1 MFDSCKA
8 EVDRHLTKVFLERK
22 GLSEDKIHQLP
33 RHPVAVYFKSPR
45 AARRSQRCQS
55 PFPVDKDGASG
66 PLWRSPCL
74 SAGAT
79 DYGAILKP
87 NPRFVTP
94 LFFFR
99 LLLFVTIGWR
109 PFWNAGVRVAAFIM
123 INLSDGP
130 RTFSL
135 SLSRSIFL
143 CYSTRRL
150 ARAFLPP
157 VVQWSLSHK
166 ACRECDSIGIK
177 RFRRL
182 VRIRSDT
189 AVSSTQ
195 TLSAS
200 SHCTGEPSRSPHF
213 WGQS

>member
-1 MFDSCKA
+1 MSIA
-8 EVDRHLTKVFLERK
+8 VSGRQRRRIRSIVALSVPLGRGHRLRRHFETKSTLCHSSIFLSTSFIR
-22 GLSEDKIHQLP
+22 
-33 RHPVAVYFKSPR
+33 
-45 AARRSQRCQS
+45 
-55 PFPVDKDGASG
+55 
-66 PLWRSPCL
+66 
-74 SAGAT
+74 
-79 DYGAILKP
+79 
-87 NPRFVTP
+87 NN
-94 LFFFR
+94 
-99 LLLFVTIGWR
+99 R

-135 SLSRSIFL
+135 SLARSIFL

>member
-1 MFDSCKA
+1 MSIA
-8 EVDRHLTKVFLERK
+8 VSGRQRRRIRSIVVLSVPLGRGHRLRRHFETKSTLCHSSIFLSTSFIRNNRMAAVLECR
-22 GLSEDKIHQLP
+22 GSRRGFYYDKP
-33 RHPVAVYFKSPR
+33 F
-45 AARRSQRCQS
+45 RR
-55 PFPVDKDGASG
+55 PENV
-66 PLWRSPCL
+66 
-74 SAGAT
+74 
-79 DYGAILKP
+79 
-87 NPRFVTP
+87 
-94 LFFFR
+94 
-99 LLLFVTIGWR
+99 
-109 PFWNAGVRVAAFIM
+109 
-123 INLSDGP
+123 
-130 RTFSL
+130 L